1 MRQTIGVAGL
11 VLGMLLTANTALG
24 ATFTLTDFSL
34 STTTT
39 SGINL
44 SSAAASAPALP
55 ADATFTLPVAGP
67 LPLTENEGKFV
78 RYNFTLPSGFS
89 NLAFSLQAFVD
100 DEFAVYLN
108 DTVIAIQ
115 ADTDSSNFAAPL
127 PGFAMDSGGTVTDT
141 SSGKLDFLLGTMQS
155 LFVAGTNELTLFGT
169 DALISGQIGSIDGS
183 ITFETEVVG
192 AVPEPTTLLLIG
204 TGLSAAALR
213 YRRRRSRV

>member
-39 SGINL
+39 NGINL
-44 SSAAASAPALP
+44 SSSAASAPALP

-67 LPLTENEGKFV
+67 ILLTENEGKFV
-78 RYNFTLPSGFS
+78 RYNFTLPSGFI

-115 ADTDSSNFAAPL
+115 ADTDANNFSPPL

-141 SSGKLDFLLGTMQS
+141 SGKLDFLLGTMQS
-155 LFVAGTNELTLFGT
+155 LFVVGTNELTLFGT